1 MKFNKKI
8 DCKRIKLIISDFD
21 GVLTDNRV
29 LVDEDGREAVFVN
42 RSDGLAVGMLRK
54 AGIEFIILSTE
65 KNPVVSARARKLNVD
80 CYQGCGNKAQM
91 IKDIITQKELTPEN
105 VMYIGNDVNDYEAML
120 IAGIKAA
127 PSDAY
132 EEIQEIADIITDARG
147 GMGVIRELINVI
159 LNS

>member
-54 AGIEFIILSTE
+54 AVESSSRSYE
-65 KNPVVSARARKLNVD
+65 
-80 CYQGCGNKAQM
+80 
-91 IKDIITQKELTPEN
+91 DI
-105 VMYIGNDVNDYEAML
+105 MRYI
-120 IAGIKAA
+120 
-127 PSDAY
+127 
-132 EEIQEIADIITDARG
+132 RG
-147 GMGVIRELINVI
+147 G
-159 LNS
+159 SKK